1 MHLGHMPYI
10 TRSVM
15 REGTVLIVGGGGR
28 EHALAIGLANS
39 KSVSEIHVAP
49 GNAGTSVIGTNHPVS
64 ASDIQGITKLA
75 VEIGANLVVIGPE
88 DPLVAGLAD
97 ELRSMG
103 IPCFGP
109 GASGAMI
116 EGSKQHAKK
125 IMSELG
131 IPTAESVMVLNTDQ
145 VLEALHS
152 MGPPWVIKRDGLAAG
167 KGVTVTSDIEEAEY
181 AASSAIRKDDSVLIE
196 SFLEGEEAS
205 LLVLMDESD
214 FAVLPASQD
223 HKRLN
228 DGDNGPNTGG
238 MGAYAPAPVAE
249 NSVIERAISSI
260 IVPMHEYFSK
270 SESPYRGCLYVGL
283 MIRDGAPS
291 VVEFN
296 ARLGDPETQVTIP
309 LIESDLGLLLLSVAE
324 GKLGEFDLKISENH
338 AATVVLA
345 SEGYPHNPA
354 KGREISGLEG
364 TRFEGR
370 TIIHHAGT
378 KLSNG
383 KITSSGGRVLSATG
397 IAESLS
403 EAIEAAYGAISQV
416 NLEGGHFRKDIG
428 SRALDRPQSTPKS
441 KD

>member
-1 MHLGHMPYI
+1 
-10 TRSVM
+10 M

-39 KSVSEIHVAP
+39 ESVSEIHVAP
-49 GNAGTSVIGTNHPVS
+49 GNAGTSGIGTNHPIP
-64 ASDIQGITKLA
+64 ASDVPSITKLA
-75 VEIGANLVVIGPE
+75 VEIEADLVVIGPE
-88 DPLVAGLAD
+88 APLVAGLAD
-97 ELRSMG
+97 ELRSIG

-109 GASGAMI
+109 GANGAMI

-125 IMSELG
+125 IMRKLG
-131 IPTAESVMVLNTDQ
+131 IPTAESVMVRNTGR
-145 VLEALHS
+145 VVEALGS

-181 AASSAIRKDDSVLIE
+181 AACSAIEKDDSVLIE

-249 NSVIERAISSI
+249 ISVIERAISSI
-260 IVPMHEYFSK
+260 IAPMHEYFSK
-270 SESPYRGCLYVGL
+270 GESPYRGCLYVGL
-283 MIRDGAPS
+283 MIRDGLPS

-324 GKLGEFDLKISENH
+324 GKLGEFDLKTSDNH

-345 SEGYPHNPA
+345 SEGYPHNPV

-364 TRFEGR
+364 TRFDKGA
-370 TIIHHAGT
+370 IIHHAGT
-378 KLSNG
+378 KMSNG
-383 KITSSGGRVLSATG
+383 RAISSGGRVLSATG
-397 IAESLS
+397 IAGSLG
-403 EAIEAAYGAISQV
+403 EAIEAAYGAILQI
-416 NLEGGHFRKDIG
+416 NLEGGHFRQDIG
-428 SRALDRPQSTPKS
+428 SRALDRLHPGSKS
-441 KD
+441 ED

>member
-1 MHLGHMPYI
+1 M
-10 TRSVM
+10 
-15 REGTVLIVGGGGR
+15 
-28 EHALAIGLANS
+28 S
-39 KSVSEIHVAP
+39 K
-49 GNAGTSVIGTNHPVS
+49 
-64 ASDIQGITKLA
+64 
-75 VEIGANLVVIGPE
+75 
-88 DPLVAGLAD
+88 
-97 ELRSMG
+97 
-103 IPCFGP
+103 
-109 GASGAMI
+109 
-116 EGSKQHAKK
+116 
-125 IMSELG
+125 LG
-131 IPTAESVMVLNTDQ
+131 IPTAESVMALNTDQ
-145 VLEALHS
+145 VSGALHS

-167 KGVTVTSDIEEAEY
+167 KGVTVTSDIEEAEH

-296 ARLGDPETQVTIP
+296 ARLRDPETQVTIP

-364 TRFEGR
+364 TRDDGR

-428 SRALDRPQSTPKS
+428 SRALDRPHSAPKS